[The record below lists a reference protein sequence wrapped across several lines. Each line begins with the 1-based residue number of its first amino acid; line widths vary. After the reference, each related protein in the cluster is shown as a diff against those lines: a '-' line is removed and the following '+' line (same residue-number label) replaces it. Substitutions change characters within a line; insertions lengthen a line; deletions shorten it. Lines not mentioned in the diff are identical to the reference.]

1 MLHREAKIGLLVA
14 LAFMLVVGIL
24 LSEHLTSAVEPA
36 GAPLVRSGNEI
47 RNSVDAPGQTIPS
60 VVTVDIPKQVPPT
73 ENVATRDQL
82 DKPVAPQPDPAALE
96 ALLAAKP
103 IDGAAP
109 VQTLVAKQETST
121 QIAAETPHK
130 IEPPLDLTQAAMMFG
145 EEIVPLGNRSI
156 LKNETSSVIKPD
168 TTLAPTP
175 DASKVKSYIAQP
187 GDTLNK
193 LAGRLLGAN
202 TPANR
207 AAIIALNPSLQKD
220 PNRIIEGAT
229 YTIPADAWS
238 AALLATPSEPKKE
251 LSAEIKIYT
260 VQQGDNL
267 WKIAEKELGNGSRAE
282 EIKQMNADVLG
293 ESDVVKVGMKL
304 KMPN

>member
-1 MLHREAKIGLLVA
+1 MIHREAKIGLLVA

-24 LSEHLTSAVEPA
+24 LSEHLTSSIEPA
-36 GAPLVRSGNEI
+36 GAPLAQSGNEI
-47 RNSVDAPGQTIPS
+47 RNAVDAPGQTIPS
-60 VVTVDIPKQVPPT
+60 KPVVNIPTQVPPV
-73 ENVATRDQL
+73 ESVATRDEL
-82 DKPVAPQPDPAALE
+82 DKPVSPQPDAAALA

-103 IDGAAP
+103 IDLSIPQSATRAP
-109 VQTLVAKQETST
+109 ELLALTNAPTT
-121 QIAAETPHK
+121 QPS
-130 IEPPLDLTQAAMMFG
+130 DLNQAAMMFG
-145 EEIVPLGNRSI
+145 ESIVPVTNRLISLDQMSNPVMLI
-156 LKNETSSVIKPD
+156 D

-175 DASKVKSYIAQP
+175 DASKVKTYVAVS

-207 AAIIALNPSLQKD
+207 AAIIALNPSLQND

-238 AALLATPSEPKKE
+238 ASLLATPSEPNKE
-251 LSAEIKIYT
+251 KPQQARIYT

-267 WKIAEKELGNGSRAE
+267 WKI
-282 EIKQMNADVLG
+282 
-293 ESDVVKVGMKL
+293 
-304 KMPN
+304 

>member
-36 GAPLVRSGNEI
+36 GAPLARSGNEI
-47 RNSVDAPGQTIPS
+47 RNAVDAPGQTISGKVS
-60 VVTVDIPKQVPPT
+60 VEIPVRVPPQ
-73 ENVATRDQL
+73 ESVATRDQL
-82 DKPVAPQPDPAALE
+82 DKPVSPQPDPTALE
-96 ALLAAKP
+96 ALLATRP
-103 IDGAAP
+103 IGLSAP
-109 VQTLVAKQETST
+109 AQPTGKSVVTETP
-121 QIAAETPHK
+121 AETEAK
-130 IEPPLDLTQAAMMFG
+130 TTPPLDLKQAALMFG
-145 EEIVPLGNRSI
+145 EEIVPVGNNARPVI
-156 LKNETSSVIKPD
+156 ETSIKPD

-187 GDTLNK
+187 GDTLSK

-207 AAIIALNPSLQKD
+207 AAIVALNPSLQKD
-220 PNRIIEGAT
+220 PDRVIEGAS

-238 AALLATPSEPKKE
+238 AVLLSTPSEPKKE
-251 LSAEIKIYT
+251 SSSQVQLYT

-267 WKIAEKELGNGSRAE
+267 WKIAEKELGQGSRAE
-282 EIKQMNADVLG
+282 ELKALNADILG
-293 ESDVVKVGMKL
+293 DSDVVKVGMKL